1 MFEDEILYNQ
11 YSGLEMMPYKIIGHL
26 LLNNEDIFKLLKFN
40 DSNALDLA
48 NLTMSEK
55 RNLIYKGQ
63 TDSTPFKI
71 FMQPMTDDAFPD
83 TGTLLRIYVADI
95 YPTDHIK
102 GIVTFAFE
110 ILCHNK
116 INTLNN
122 YSTRMHYMLRSII
135 STFNGANIDGIGEL
149 FFNAKAS
156 RSYNYAKQN
165 LYNGKNYF
173 GYTICMSTW
182 CGNVKDK
189 V

>member
-1 MFEDEILYNQ
+1 LFGDEILYNQ
-11 YSGLEMMPYKIIGHL
+11 YVGLGMMPYKIITHL
-26 LLNNEDIFKLLKFN
+26 LLNNEDIFKLLKYN
-40 DSNALDLA
+40 ENNALDLN
-48 NLTMSEK
+48 NLSISEK

-63 TDSTPFKI
+63 TDSSPYKI
-71 FMQPMTDDAFPD
+71 FMQPTTDDAFPD
-83 TGTLLRIYVADI
+83 TGSFLRVYIVDI

-102 GIVTFAFE
+102 GLVTIAFE

-116 INTLNN
+116 INSLNN
-122 YSTRMHYMLRSII
+122 YSTRMHWMLQNIL

-156 RSYNYAKQN
+156 NRMNYAKQN

-182 CGNVKDK
+182 CGNVKE
-189 V
+189 